1 MSSTPRPHGLR
12 NVAIVAHVDHGKT
25 TLVDHMLRQAGTFRA
40 NEVVQDRVMD
50 SNDLERERGI
60 TILAK
65 NTSLRWRTPTGVT
78 KINVIDTPGHSD
90 FGGEV
95 ERTLLMADGALL
107 LVDAAE
113 GPLPQ
118 TRFVL
123 RKCLELGFPVIVVIN
138 KIDRSDARPEEVHE
152 EIFDL
157 FCDLDATDVQLDFPV
172 LYAVGREGIAKR
184 TLDDPSTKLDPLFET
199 ILAKVPPAP
208 GDASAPLQIL
218 ISNVDHDDYVGR
230 LGIGRIVAGTVT
242 ANQTVGVLKDGRTV
256 KSTVKVLSTVEG
268 LRRVP
273 APDAAAGEIV
283 SIAGIEDVDVGDT
296 IVDQEPGWEGRALQR
311 ILVEQPTIKMRIGVN
326 TSPFSGKSKQSK
338 YLTSRHLRDR
348 LMRET
353 RKNLAIRVSETDS
366 PDTFMVLG
374 RGELQLAILVET
386 MRREGYEMQLG
397 NPEVVTEV
405 VDGQTCEPMELV
417 VVDVPEQ
424 FIGVVTER
432 LGERRGRMMK
442 MANPGFGRARLEY
455 RIPSRGMIGFRGEL
469 LTATRGTALL
479 NSTFDG
485 WEPWGGAMMKRTTG
499 AIVSDRAGVT
509 TPYALHHLQPRGS
522 FFVAPGADV
531 YEGMIVGEHNRPNDT
546 DVNVIKEKKLSNV
559 RNHGKDENVMLA
571 PARVLTIETAMEWID
586 ADELV
591 EVTPEGVRVRKAIL
605 ATNLRPR
612 RSEAIEDAQSVCNR
626 GGAEGAEGMAA
637 GSSRAPG
644 LSPANHQWSG
654 RHHSPR
660 RRSTSASSAAGAR

>member
-1 MSSTPRPHGLR
+1 MASTPRPYEIR

-40 NEVVQDRVMD
+40 NEVVQERVMD

-65 NTSLRWRTPTGVT
+65 NTSLRWRSNAGMT
-78 KINVIDTPGHSD
+78 KINVIDTPGHAD

-138 KIDRSDARPEEVHE
+138 KIDRSDARAEQVHE

-157 FCDLDATDVQLDFPV
+157 FCDLDASDTQLDFPV
-172 LYAVGREGIAKR
+172 LYAVGRQGIAKR
-184 TLDDPSTKLDPLFET
+184 TLDDPSTTLGPLFDT
-199 ILAKVPPAP
+199 ILEKVPPAP
-208 GDASAPLQIL
+208 GDPAAPLQIL
-218 ISNVDHDDYVGR
+218 VSNIDHDDYVGR
-230 LGIGRIVAGTVT
+230 LGVGRIVAGTVT
-242 ANQTVGVLKDGRTV
+242 ANQPVGLV
-256 KSTVKVLSTVEG
+256 KASSASKATIKVLSTYEG
-268 LRRVP
+268 LKRANVP
-273 APDAAAGEIV
+273 EASAGEV
-283 SIAGIEDVDVGDT
+283 VAVAGIEDVDVGDT
-296 IVDQEPGWEGRALQR
+296 IVDVALGWEGRALPR
-311 ILVEQPTIKMRIGVN
+311 IHVEQPTIKMRVGVN
-326 TSPFSGKSKQSK
+326 TSPFAGKSKQTK
-338 YLTSRHLRDR
+338 FLTSRHLRDR
-348 LMRET
+348 LQREAK
-353 RKNLAIRVSETDS
+353 KNLAILVEDTDS
-366 PDTFMVLG
+366 PDTLTVLG

-386 MRREGYEMQLG
+386 MRREGYELQLG
-397 NPEVVTEV
+397 NPEVVTQT
-405 VDGQTCEPMELV
+405 VDGVISEPIELV

-432 LGERRGRMMK
+432 MGERRGRMHK
-442 MANPGFGRARLEY
+442 MSNPGYGRARLEY

-469 LTATRGTALL
+469 MTATRGTALL
-479 NSTFDG
+479 NSMFDG
-485 WEPWGGAMMKRTTG
+485 WEAWGGPMVKRATG
-499 AIVSDRAGVT
+499 AIVADRAGVA

-522 FFVAPGADV
+522 FFITPGIDV

-559 RNHGKDENVMLA
+559 RNHGKDENVLLA
-571 PARVLTIETAMEWID
+571 PPRVLTIETAMEWID

-591 EVTPEGVRVRKAIL
+591 EVTPEAIRVRKQIL
-605 ATNLRPR
+605 GINLRPR
-612 RSEAIEDAQSVCNR
+612 RTEAIENAQS
-626 GGAEGAEGMAA
+626 A
-637 GSSRAPG
+637 G
-644 LSPANHQWSG
+644 
-654 RHHSPR
+654 
-660 RRSTSASSAAGAR
+660 